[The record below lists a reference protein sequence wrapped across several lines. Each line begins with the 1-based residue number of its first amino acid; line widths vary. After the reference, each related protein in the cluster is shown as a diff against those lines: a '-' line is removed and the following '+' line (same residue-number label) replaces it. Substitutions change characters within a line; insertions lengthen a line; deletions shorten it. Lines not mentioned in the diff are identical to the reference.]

1 MINTQPSP
9 TQSTLLRPVEP
20 IQPLPHNP
28 QAAKAP
34 LDSTPPSP
42 LNVRTVAARVRR
54 DLQNPGSTADSRK
67 ASVRQFADALVEHG
81 DQQLAI
87 GVGNSVIRQRL
98 DRETG
103 RSSSGQDKV
112 AVPPH
117 STFGQAWSE
126 LADAL
131 ESQPFKPFAE
141 AKLIKIQNLIIEG
154 NGDLTER
161 SENGSGKYFPRN
173 DPEWSAVSGAVL
185 AAAKKLAGM
194 RYSDIAF
201 YGRAQASASN
211 IAGFYG
217 MQLGSIGSNDT
228 LSMAGQLLR
237 DGNFAALSST
247 DPLDAPIKQRQR
259 EARQRIVDL
268 PTHALRQ
275 TLEPFAPLTAQQ
287 KVEQADRALAQQVS
301 QGLMKLLP
309 ETDQYETSVILENIP
324 EYSTFSQVRK
334 QLLNALNAEAFK
346 TFAQDNDLDR
356 SSVRINPVSGELTG
370 QVRGANTTFTLN
382 DVSGWADAWA
392 EIQPAVQ
399 QMAAGSDADVTYP
412 TGNSASLFEVMAFYN
427 EAPPHQEDSRK
438 PRWERRQLAATLG
451 RVVQINQNNN
461 FKALADTDQAND
473 IQQRQQAVI
482 QQLAG
487 TTIPPSPLE
496 TLAAAVRANT
506 NNATEESQQSHAD
519 VLAKAEHDLAIAVH
533 RVMLQIKA
541 DPAKATATMID
552 SIPANSLFGQSLAY
566 LGNALNARGYSDWRQ
581 QNNLVGTGT
590 TWVAPKDAADLR
602 ARETDFAKQF
612 PEHFDV
618 MSPVNAAAAPF
629 AAGTKPVELKYGTAS
644 SVSFEWLCNFYGIST
659 DPSSEKFAQQ
669 LELIGRTQHLPER
682 SEPAQVTVARLQR
695 QRTALGNSNDRYAL
709 INLLKQGKVDDSAR
723 FVVSPDSSH
732 QPKSVTTVQ
741 QFIAGQGWFIPQ
753 SKAESDNLLA
763 ALQTPLPESPPLG
776 NYWGFLSTPLALS
789 TEQRGALTEHTKKNI
804 GSEKS
809 LLAYLGTAVPQ
820 LSNDPAKALEQLL
833 RTDKA
838 QALAANLQT
847 QMKGAPTTTSPEQW
861 LLTAL
866 VLELDATAG
875 TRRNTVAG
883 FDFMQSGN
891 WGLEA
896 HSIRERFN
904 QHLVSDRQI
913 PANLAPAAA
922 RLLMAGTAPHLL
934 VKDMPSL
941 AFFSSI
947 EWVAFATAVN
957 RIEWK
962 APGAA
967 ANMTFQQVMDF
978 HKIRPISAAEARL
991 ETLAQA
997 NPVRDWA
1004 TANNPDTHNET
1015 AEYTPEQH
1023 RISQEKLDKQITET
1037 SDAIN
1042 FLRSVEP
1049 PNRRDMALK
1058 ALREKFGTDI
1068 DYERADLWESVFG
1081 GIFSG
1086 LNASIVEVYEA
1097 GRLGERWTSQRSELD
1112 VAALRAGAHELPDIN
1127 AQFNEA
1133 IEKDHA
1139 LRRKHNVTLFKD
1151 MLSKLPLADRDSL
1164 VNGSVKVFQVKG
1176 DGNGILLTSNYQGI
1190 DRTFAIYPALRK
1202 IVKVPNIDSSIPE
1215 GTVGPQTLD
1224 AAAFKNGA
1232 EPKPGVKSNV
1242 AITRIDETDFVV
1254 PKDDPTTGIRSLLLP
1269 YSATQ
1274 DASNYDSARTQYLS
1288 KLLVDSIYL
1297 NKANFI
1303 AGHTDQRRN
1312 RVENGVEPIDALKG
1326 ILRAI
1331 PGGSSALDIIEG
1343 KYAQALVDLAIDIV
1357 MYVATEGVGKLW
1369 TLAKSGASWAGANI
1383 SAGLIDRFAVKQTES
1398 IALRDIT
1405 TTSIK
1410 DSQPSFS
1417 RMQGSHI
1424 AEQTAEMANGSVVRA
1439 GTQEQVKVTA
1449 VNRAGNWYA
1458 YDAEAG
1464 AAYGPALEGFRS
1476 DTSIGLKTETLPDGT
1491 SKQIPDRLLPEDA
1504 QVINRSTYSDVKIG
1518 NKVYRYDPKEPDV
1531 LTDLESADHF
1541 NDTHG
1546 LEAFCPAGPRVKR
1559 QTEVVCFAKVVSD
1572 FSGQTAKMVQG
1583 LEHTRLYPS
1592 PGGAGL
1598 NSTLVYER
1606 RLFDVV
1612 EKDGVYTTVQR
1623 HLQDP
1628 IEYLPTIRGTIVK
1641 DPYFGLPGTQT
1652 LANLE
1657 QNTRIVK
1664 LGPIS
1669 SASNDQRE
1677 LRATITVIPTTA
1689 AGERRFMVVEADPLT
1704 FYYAEFNA
1712 DSTVLEFKKIGEPQ
1726 SLLESV
1732 LVTKHTLE
1740 TETLLELAGAPLR
1753 KEFVSLPTLDSAFA
1767 KLESAGYAP
1776 GEVSELK
1783 NTVATFSEEKKREFV
1798 YQLINKLDN
1807 SNGRVVLK
1815 SANIDPLIKA
1825 GNFAELSVNQQNKF
1839 YADGAKDAVDAQ
1851 VKATGIG
1858 SQNKRTPHDLNDL
1871 HREQVAGTLVSWIQN
1886 IKVASPAYANSVLK
1900 FGAGNCGEMAEAAA
1914 QIIKKSGGDAK
1925 TWYVHGGDHAFTVV
1939 GGPASAGKSTVDF
1952 SEAEWKDA
1960 WIVDPWAEISC
1971 KASEYTGL
1979 LKRKM
1984 AEWSANGREIYTSGD
1999 WRSPLYPEWVD
2010 GLTTLEK
2017 RPQ

>member
-1 MINTQPSP
+1 MINAQPSP

-20 IQPLPHNP
+20 IQPLPHNTQP
-28 QAAKAP
+28 AKAP
-34 LDSTPPSP
+34 LDSTSLSPSK
-42 LNVRTVAARVRR
+42 VRTVAARVRR

-67 ASVRQFADALVEHG
+67 ASVRQFADALVEHS

-87 GVGNSVIRQRL
+87 GVANSVIRQRL
-98 DRETG
+98 ARETR
-103 RSSSGQDKV
+103 RSSEEPDKV
-112 AVPPH
+112 IVPPH
-117 STFGQAWSE
+117 STFGQVWSE

-131 ESQPFKPFAE
+131 ESEPFKSFAE
-141 AKLIKIQNLIIEG
+141 AKLIETSNLIIG
-154 NGDLTER
+154 ANGDLTEKV
-161 SENGSGKYFPRN
+161 NGGLVSYFAPN
-173 DPEWSAVSGAVL
+173 DPEWSAVSAAVL
-185 AAAKKLAGM
+185 AAAKKLAGAG
-194 RYSDIAF
+194 YSEISF
-201 YGRAQASASN
+201 YGRTHASASN

-217 MQLGSIGSNDT
+217 MQLGHISSNDT

-247 DPLDAPIKQRQR
+247 DPLDASIKQRQR

-301 QGLMKLLP
+301 QGLMKLVP
-309 ETDQYETSVILENIP
+309 ETAQYETSVILEDIP

-334 QLLNALNAEAFK
+334 QLLNALNGEAFK
-346 TFAQDNDLDR
+346 TFAQDNDLDPT
-356 SSVRINPVSGELTG
+356 SVRINPVSGELTG

-399 QMAAGSDADVTYP
+399 QMAAGSDSDVTYP
-412 TGNSASLFEVMAFYN
+412 TGTSAPLFEVMAFYN

-438 PRWERRQLAATLG
+438 PRWEQRQLAATLG
-451 RVVQINQNNN
+451 RVVEINQNNS
-461 FKALADTDQAND
+461 FKTLTDANQAND
-473 IQQRQQAVI
+473 TQKRQQAVI
-482 QQLAG
+482 QQLAD
-487 TTIPPSPLE
+487 TPVSPSPLE
-496 TLAAAVRANT
+496 SLAAAVQAST
-506 NNATEESQQSHAD
+506 NETEESQESPAD
-519 VLAKAEHDLAIAVH
+519 VLAKAEHELAIAVN
-533 RVMLQIKA
+533 RVMLELKA
-541 DPAKATATMID
+541 DPAKATAKMID
-552 SIPANSLFGQSLAY
+552 SIPTNSLFGQSLAY
-566 LGNALNARGYSDWRQ
+566 LSKALNARGYSDWRQ
-581 QNNLVGTGT
+581 QNNLAVTGA
-590 TWVAPKDAADLR
+590 TWYAPKDEANLR
-602 ARETDFAKQF
+602 ASEAEFAKQF

-618 MSPVNAAAAPF
+618 MNPVNAAAAPF

-644 SVSFEWLCNFYGIST
+644 SVPFEWLCNFYGIST

-669 LELIGRTQHLPER
+669 LELIGRTQQLPNRPE
-682 SEPAQVTVARLQR
+682 SPESTVNRLQR

-709 INLLKQGKVDDSAR
+709 INLLKKGNTGDTTAR

-741 QFIAGQGWFIPQ
+741 QFIADQGWFIPQ

-789 TEQRGALTEHTKKNI
+789 TEQRGAVTQYIKKNI

-833 RTDKA
+833 RTDEA

-883 FDFMQSGN
+883 FDFTQSGN

-904 QHLVSDRQI
+904 QHLISDRQV

-978 HKIRPISAAEARL
+978 HKIRPISAPEVRL

-1004 TANNPDTHNET
+1004 TASNPDTHNET
-1015 AEYTPEQH
+1015 AEYTPERH
-1023 RISQEKLDKQITET
+1023 RISQEKLDKQISET

-1042 FLRSVEP
+1042 YLRSVEP

-1058 ALREKFGTDI
+1058 ALREKFGTGI
-1068 DYERADLWESVFG
+1068 DYERADLWESFLG
-1081 GIFSG
+1081 GTFSG

-1097 GRLGERWTSQRSELD
+1097 GRLGERWTSPRPELD
-1112 VAALRAGAHELPDIN
+1112 VATLRAGAHELPDIN

-1139 LRRKHNVTLFKD
+1139 LRRQHNVTLFKD

-1202 IVKVPNIDSSIPE
+1202 IVKVPDIDRSIPE
-1215 GTVGPQTLD
+1215 GTIGPQTLD

-1242 AITRIDETDFVV
+1242 AITRIDETDFIV
-1254 PKDDPTTGIRSLLLP
+1254 PKDDPTTGIRTLLLP
-1269 YSATQ
+1269 YSTTQ

-1326 ILRAI
+1326 ILRVI
-1331 PGGSSALDIIEG
+1331 PGGSSVLDIIEG
-1343 KYAQALVDLAIDIV
+1343 KYAQALVDLVIDIV
-1357 MYVATEGVGKLW
+1357 MFVATEGVGKLW
-1369 TLAKSGASWAGANI
+1369 TLAKSGASWAGAKV
-1383 SAGLIDRFAVKQTES
+1383 SAGLAERFAAKETES

-1405 TTSIK
+1405 TTSAQE
-1410 DSQPSFS
+1410 SLPSLS
-1417 RMQGSHI
+1417 RMQGQHI
-1424 AEQTAEMANGSVVRA
+1424 AEQTADMANGSVARSGPQA
-1439 GTQEQVKVTA
+1439 QVKVTA
-1449 VNRAGNWYA
+1449 VMREGNWYA

-1464 AAYGPALEGFRS
+1464 AAYGPALEGFRA
-1476 DTSIGLKTETLPDGT
+1476 DASIGLTPEILPDGT
-1491 SKQIPDRLLPEDA
+1491 SIRVPDRLLPEDA

-1518 NKVYRYDPKEPDV
+1518 NKVYRYDPKKPEV

-1541 NDTHG
+1541 NDTHD

-1559 QTEVVCFAKVVSD
+1559 QTDGVCFAKVVSD
-1572 FSGQTAKMVQG
+1572 FSSNTARMVQG

-1623 HLQDP
+1623 QLQDP
-1628 IEYLPTIRGTIVK
+1628 IEYLPTTRGTIVK
-1641 DPYFGLPGTQT
+1641 DPYFGLPGTQP

-1689 AGERRFMVVEADPLT
+1689 AGDRRFMVVEADPLT
-1704 FYYAEFNA
+1704 FYYVEFNA

-1732 LVTKHTLE
+1732 LATKHTLE

-1767 KLESAGYAP
+1767 KLQSAGYTP

-1825 GNFAELSVNQQNKF
+1825 GNFADLSVNKQNKF

-1858 SQNKRTPHDLNDL
+1858 SQNKRTPYDLNDL
-1871 HREQVAGTLVSWIQN
+1871 YREQVAGTLVSWIQN

-1900 FGAGNCGEMAEAAA
+1900 FGAGNCEEMAEAAA

-1952 SEAEWKDA
+1952 SEIEWKDA

-1979 LKRKM
+1979 LRRKM
-1984 AEWSANGREIYTSGD
+1984 DEWDAKGLQIYTSGD
-1999 WRSPLYPEWVD
+1999 WRSPRYPEWVD

-2017 RPQ
+2017 RPL